1 MKVVF
6 EHQHAPNGQGY
17 LVKQYVQTNFT
28 SPFHLHDLYELIWIK
43 KSYGKLYAG
52 ENILNF
58 KEGDIYFFAPGLGHC
73 FYNERS
79 FIELGEKAQAVAIF
93 FPKNF
98 LGENF
103 FENSEFLRIKEL
115 LVKSSYGL
123 HVTNPSVEI
132 KKLFS
137 QVYSQKGME
146 QLITILQLLHHLSK
160 LPSSS
165 LKSINES
172 PLAIKLNTL
181 DSSRLDPVIKYVM
194 ENFTHQVESSIAAK
208 MVHMAEAAFCR
219 YFKRRTEQTF
229 SQFVNNVRVTH
240 ATNLLLTKD
249 WDILR
254 ICYQS
259 GFSNL
264 SYFNRQFREI
274 VGQTPK
280 EYRNLF
286 QNKNENLIMDSNT
299 D

>member
-43 KSYGKLYAG
+43 RSYGKLYAG

-123 HVTNPSVEI
+123 HITNPSVEI
-132 KKLFS
+132 EKLFS
-137 QVYSQKGME
+137 EVYSQKGME

-194 ENFTHQVESSIAAK
+194 ENFTHQVESCIAAK
-208 MVHMAEAAFCR
+208 MIHMAEAAFCR

-229 SQFVNNVRVTH
+229 SQFVNNVRIAH